1 MAPDPTPT
9 TTPPQP
15 EIDASRVIPIVV
27 GSSLRAEREDRPLAY
42 QLADRLAGPAV
53 AMGLEP
59 VVCTDVW
66 YLNDATLAERAAVS
80 LGGPDVNALTAHLA
94 SRVPSAYVIDGVLM
108 VQFDVEARRG
118 HACCWGVNAE
128 ATAQAVIA
136 FMDRHAEAFLAGHGV
151 PLL

>member
-1 MAPDPTPT
+1 MQTPASEDR
-9 TTPPQP
+9 
-15 EIDASRVIPIVV
+15 EIDASAVIPIVV

-42 QLADRLAGPAV
+42 RLAERIAEPAR

-80 LGGPDVNALTAHLA
+80 LGAPDANALTAHLA

-108 VQFDVEARRG
+108 VQFDVEAGRG
-118 HACCWGVNAE
+118 HACCWGVSAE
-128 ATAQAVIA
+128 ATAEAAGA
-136 FMDRHAEAFLAGHGV
+136 FLDRYAEAFLAGHHV